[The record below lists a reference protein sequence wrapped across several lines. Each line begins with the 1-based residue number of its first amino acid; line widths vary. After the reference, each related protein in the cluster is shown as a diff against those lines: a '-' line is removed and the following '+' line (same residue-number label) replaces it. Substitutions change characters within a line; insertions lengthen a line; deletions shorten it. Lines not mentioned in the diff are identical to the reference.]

1 MNNNPADQRTKY
13 KEPVAENDTPRALTP
28 TKKQVYP
35 EAFMLSYDAIIFDM
49 DGVII
54 DSEPL
59 HEKAQRIVF
68 NQYQLT
74 VPSTVFSA
82 FKGKTEADVFGHVVE
97 TYADNRVDA
106 SELIALKHDV
116 YSDLMGEL
124 QLIDGARPLIE
135 RLVERGISLGL
146 TTSATRRDQQRTFA
160 LFDLA
165 PYFNVVVTAEDVTN
179 PKPDPEPY
187 LTTARRLAVAPAS
200 CLVIEDSTHGVMA
213 AQQAG
218 CTVIGLSTSFSAE
231 RLLQAGA
238 RLAVDGYD
246 ELARHLISE
255 EL

>member
-1 MNNNPADQRTKY
+1 MTHY
-13 KEPVAENDTPRALTP
+13 K
-28 TKKQVYP
+28 
-35 EAFMLSYDAIIFDM
+35 AIIFDM

-68 NQYQLT
+68 SQYELS

-116 YSDLMGEL
+116 YSQLMGEL
-124 QLIDGARPLIE
+124 QLIDGAKALIE
-135 RLVERGISLGL
+135 RLVERGVPLGL

-160 LFDLA
+160 LFDLHA
-165 PYFNVVVTAEDVTN
+165 FFNVVVTADDVTN

-187 LTTARRLAVAPAS
+187 LTTARRLDIAPDS
-200 CLVIEDSTHGVMA
+200 CLVIEDSTHGVLA
-213 AQQAG
+213 AQRAG
-218 CTVIGLSTSFSAE
+218 CTVIGLPTSFSTE
-231 RLLQAGA
+231 RLMQAGA
-238 RLAVDGYD
+238 HLAVDGYD
-246 ELARHLISE
+246 QLARYLLPE

>member
-1 MNNNPADQRTKY
+1 MLDY
-13 KEPVAENDTPRALTP
+13 K
-28 TKKQVYP
+28 
-35 EAFMLSYDAIIFDM
+35 AIIFDM

-68 NQYQLT
+68 SQYQLT

-97 TYADNRVDA
+97 AYADNHVDA
-106 SELIALKHDV
+106 SELIALKHAV

-135 RLVERGISLGL
+135 RLVKRGIPLGL

-160 LFDLA
+160 LFDLGT
-165 PYFNVVVTAEDVTN
+165 YFNVVMTAEDVAN

-187 LTTARRLAVAPAS
+187 LKTAKHLGVPPAS
-200 CLVIEDSTHGVMA
+200 CLVIEDSTHGVTA
-213 AQQAG
+213 AQRAG
-218 CTVIGLSTSFSAE
+218 CTVIGLSTSFSPE

-238 RLAVDGYD
+238 HLAVDGYD
-246 ELARHLISE
+246 ELAHHLISE